1 VAIGE
6 GEADE
11 PFLWRF
17 RCLVVGAVDATGIG
31 EAPAIADADFECLR
45 FFLPIGDAL
54 AIGIFMPLAIGIAIA
69 LDIGFGM
76 AVAAAPMAPLIAP
89 AAFDFALLVDDFAV
103 LVPDAPFWPDTWYP
117 APSASERQ
125 AYAPCFVLP

>member
-1 VAIGE
+1 MAIGE

-17 RCLVVGAVDATGIG
+17 RCFVVAAVDAIGIG
-31 EAPAIADADFECLR
+31 EAAPVIADADFECLR

-54 AIGIFMPLAIGIAIA
+54 AIGIAIA

-76 AVAAAPMAPLIAP
+76 PVAAAPMAPLIAP
-89 AAFDFALLVDDFAV
+89 PAFDFALLVDDFAV